1 MIVIKSDKNIN
12 YNFTNH
18 TIIEN
23 IVDCQITNIN
33 VNGLSK
39 KYSCGIYDD
48 HDYPWYPINASG
60 GRYNCQEF
68 SVDNQ
73 EVVKNHLLKAIQKKE
88 KLVIVEIGVN
98 RNGYEVSSTSIFLK
112 YKRNDDI
119 YIGIDIVD
127 KSSLN
132 DNSKNIFTICSPSQN
147 TDLIYSKLKEFG
159 VEEIDILMIDGYH
172 SINQVYFEWEN
183 YTNLLSSM
191 GIVIMHDTNSHP
203 GPYFLLNSIDTT
215 QYDVYK
221 YLSDVVDWGI
231 GVAVRK

>member
-1 MIVIKSDKNIN
+1 MIEIKSDKNIN

-39 KYSCGIYDD
+39 KYSCGVYDD
-48 HDYPWYPINASG
+48 HDYPWYPINASD

-73 EVVKNHLLKAIQKKE
+73 EVLKSHLLKAIQEKE
-88 KLVIVEIGVN
+88 KLAIVEIGVN
-98 RNGYEVSSTSIFLK
+98 RSCYEVSSTSIFLK

-147 TDLIYSKLKEFG
+147 TDLIYSKLKELG
-159 VEEIDILMIDGYH
+159 VKEIDILMIDGHH

-183 YTNLLSSM
+183 YTNLLSSN

-203 GPYFLLNSIDTT
+203 GPYFLMNSIDTS